1 MNVMDNA
8 KEIIDLVTLFFG
20 AWLSLQVGITFLTI
34 FLGNVLVE
42 HVETG
47 VFRDTKNP
55 FLKLFT
61 FIVLFL
67 MGLGPF
73 IYTKLNRFSWIV
85 RRLLMLVITLVMGIV
100 FMLIYYIIKAAL
112 HAVFL

>member
-1 MNVMDNA
+1 MSNA
-8 KEIIDLVTLFFG
+8 AEIIDTITLVIG
-20 AWLSLQVGITFLTI
+20 AWLSLQVGLSALTVL
-34 FLGNVLVE
+34 LGNTLVE

-47 VFRDTKNP
+47 VFRNTSNL

-67 MGLGPF
+67 LGLGPF
-73 IYTKLNRFSWIV
+73 IYSKLGRFSWLV
-85 RRLLMLVITLVMGIV
+85 RRLLMLGITIVMGIV
-100 FMLIYYIIKAAL
+100 FMIIYYIIKVML

>member
-1 MNVMDNA
+1 MDNV

-20 AWLSLQVGITFLTI
+20 AWLSLQVGISFLTI

-47 VFRDTKNP
+47 VFRNTKNP

-61 FIVLFL
+61 LIVLLLF
-67 MGLGPF
+67 GLGPF
-73 IYTKLNRFSWIV
+73 IYKKLSRFSWIV
-85 RRLLMLVITLVMGIV
+85 RRLLLFVITLFMGIL

-112 HAVFL
+112 YAVFL